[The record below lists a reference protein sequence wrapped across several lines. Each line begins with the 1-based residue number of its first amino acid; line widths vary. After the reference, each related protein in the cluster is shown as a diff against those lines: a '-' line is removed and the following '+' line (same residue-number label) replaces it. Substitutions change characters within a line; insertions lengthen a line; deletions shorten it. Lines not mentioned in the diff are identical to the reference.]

1 MSSNGTSSEL
11 KDQIFILVT
20 GANSGLGFSIC
31 CRLADE
37 FLQKRPA
44 TQHLTVIFTA
54 RGPKKGKDTLAR
66 LQEHLRNNPIVR
78 KQPSAASRVTFEA
91 EDVDLT
97 ELLSVRALSRRLLQ
111 NIPKLDAIVLNAG
124 YGGWTGIDWFEA
136 VWKVMTDTL
145 HAVSWPTYKLGSVGM
160 VTKKQTSLPRE
171 EPRLGAVFC
180 ANVFGHYMLAH
191 NVVPL
196 LNRSGSPNGPGRI
209 IWVSSLE
216 ATIEMFNADDIQ
228 GLRTDASY
236 ESSKSLTDVLA
247 LTSDLPSTAPWVNS
261 FLSEDSSKGS
271 KKEERDGGSHHKPNI
286 YVTHPGIC
294 GTSIVPLILPAFY
307 SMLFCFWFARM
318 LGSPWHTISTYFGAC
333 ASVWAAL
340 SEQSVLDD
348 AEAPYRQNGGGHAK
362 WGSSVNRRGVDRPV
376 SSEVEGWGHGGV
388 VGVAVVEEDR
398 LRRRKRGARDLTVED
413 RQRFEELG
421 RRCWKEMEELRIQWD
436 GILDEAEA
444 ASGSGTS

>member
-1 MSSNGTSSEL
+1 MSTNGASSDL
-11 KDQIFILVT
+11 KDKIFILVT
-20 GANSGLGFSIC
+20 GANSGLGFSVC

-37 FLQKRPA
+37 FLQNRPD

-54 RGPKKGKDTLAR
+54 RGPKKGKDTLNR
-66 LQEHLRNNPIVR
+66 LQEHLRNNHTVR
-78 KQPSAASRVTFEA
+78 KQSSAASRVRFQP

-111 NIPKLDAIVLNAG
+111 NVPKLDAIVLNAG
-124 YGGWTGIDWFEA
+124 YGGWTGINWVEA
-136 VWKVMTDTL
+136 IWQVMTDPL
-145 HAVSWPTYKLGSVGM
+145 HAVSWPTFKLGSVGM
-160 VTKKQTSLPRE
+160 VTKKQTSLQKE

-196 LNRSGSPNGPGRI
+196 LKRSGSPNGPGRI

-216 ATIEMFNADDIQ
+216 ATIEMFNVDDIQ

-261 FLSEDSSKGS
+261 FLSEDSSKEP
-271 KKEERDGGSHHKPNI
+271 KKEVQEAHHKPNI

-333 ASVWAAL
+333 APVWAAL
-340 SEQSVLDD
+340 SNQSVLDD
-348 AEAPYRQNGGGHAK
+348 AEAPYRQRGGGRAK
-362 WGSSVNRRGVDRPV
+362 WGSSVNRRGIDRPV

-388 VGVAVVEEDR
+388 VGVAAVEEDR

-413 RQRFEELG
+413 RQHFEELG

-444 ASGSGTS
+444 AASESATS